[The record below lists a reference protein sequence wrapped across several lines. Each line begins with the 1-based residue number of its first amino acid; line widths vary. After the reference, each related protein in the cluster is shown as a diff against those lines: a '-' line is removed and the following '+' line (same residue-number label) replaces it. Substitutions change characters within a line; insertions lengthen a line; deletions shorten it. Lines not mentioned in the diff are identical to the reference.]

1 MTLDIA
7 LRALATLACVYVA
20 GLFITVMSL
29 SALES
34 ATFSTGP
41 FCSGHG
47 CMTAA
52 NEHTPS
58 AAARYT
64 PASARNVV
72 ALLGDERI

>member
-7 LRALATLACVYVA
+7 LRAVATLACVYVA
-20 GLFITVMSL
+20 GLFITIMSL

-52 NEHTPS
+52 NEYAPS
-58 AAARYT
+58 AATRYT
-64 PASARNVV
+64 PSSARNVV
-72 ALLGDERI
+72 ALLEQDRR

>member
-1 MTLDIA
+1 MTLDTA

-29 SALES
+29 SALEA

-47 CMTAA
+47 CLTAA
-52 NEHTPS
+52 NEHRPS
-58 AAARYT
+58 PAARFT
-64 PASARNVV
+64 PTSARNVV
-72 ALLGDERI
+72 ALFEDPRI

>member
-1 MTLDIA
+1 MNLDLA

-29 SALES
+29 SALEA

-41 FCSGHG
+41 LCSGHS

-52 NEHTPS
+52 NEYQPS

-72 ALLGDERI
+72 ALLADERN

>member
-1 MTLDIA
+1 MTLDTF

-34 ATFSTGP
+34 VTFSTGP
-41 FCSGHG
+41 FCSSHS

-52 NEHTPS
+52 NEHQPS
-58 AAARYT
+58 AATRFT

-72 ALLGDERI
+72 ALLEDEKI

>member
-1 MTLDIA
+1 MTLDSA

-29 SALES
+29 SALEA

-47 CMTAA
+47 CLTAA
-52 NEHTPS
+52 NEHSPS
-58 AAARYT
+58 PAARFT
-64 PASARNVV
+64 PVSARSV
-72 ALLGDERI
+72 AALFEDERI

>member
-1 MTLDIA
+1 MTFDIA

-20 GLFITVMSL
+20 GLFITIMSL
-29 SALES
+29 SALEA

-41 FCSGHG
+41 FCSVHS

-52 NEHTPS
+52 NEHVPS

-72 ALLGDERI
+72 ALLEDDRI

>member
-1 MTLDIA
+1 MTIDIA

-29 SALES
+29 TALEA

-41 FCSGHG
+41 FCSGHS

-52 NEHTPS
+52 NEHGPS
-58 AAARYT
+58 PAARYT

-72 ALLGDERI
+72 ALLEDERI

>member
-1 MTLDIA
+1 MTLDTA

-29 SALES
+29 SALEA

-47 CMTAA
+47 CLTAA
-52 NEHTPS
+52 NEHGPS
-58 AAARYT
+58 PAARFT

-72 ALLGDERI
+72 ALLEDQRI

>member
-1 MTLDIA
+1 MTLDTA

-20 GLFITVMSL
+20 GLFITIMSL
-29 SALES
+29 SALEA

-41 FCSGHG
+41 FCSGHS

-52 NEHTPS
+52 NEHAPS

-64 PASARNVV
+64 PASARRVV
-72 ALLGDERI
+72 ALIEDERI

>member
-1 MTLDIA
+1 MSLDTA

-29 SALES
+29 SALE
-34 ATFSTGP
+34 AVTFSTGP

-47 CMTAA
+47 CLTAA
-52 NEHTPS
+52 NEHRPS
-58 AAARYT
+58 PAARFT

-72 ALLGDERI
+72 ALLEDQRI